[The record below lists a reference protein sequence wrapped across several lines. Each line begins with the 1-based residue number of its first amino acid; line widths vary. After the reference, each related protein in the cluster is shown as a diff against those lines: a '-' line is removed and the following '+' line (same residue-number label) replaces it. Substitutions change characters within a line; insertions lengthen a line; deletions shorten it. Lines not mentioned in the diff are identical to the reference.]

1 MFILQS
7 ITELCT
13 SRVRKF
19 CFVIDYSIW
28 LECLVLL
35 SRQHSAIL
43 SIIFRSVFAW
53 YMMLMHLICKK
64 EAWLESQRR
73 GKNHRLKF
81 DICILTPRN
90 LDTLS
95 SREGKWVERKNNRK
109 QKVLIQLCPMLQTES
124 RLQWGLV
131 ISFSR
136 QIQTPVINNH
146 CYGQLKRV
154 HQNFFLR
161 SVSNVMLLPV

>member
-1 MFILQS
+1 MWENFVLSLIIAFGWNASCCYPDSTQQS
-7 ITELCT
+7 SALSSGQYLLDTWCWCIWFA
-13 SRVRKF
+13 RKKHDWKVRGE
-19 CFVIDYSIW
+19 W
-28 LECLVLL
+28 
-35 SRQHSAIL
+35 
-43 SIIFRSVFAW
+43 
-53 YMMLMHLICKK
+53 
-64 EAWLESQRR
+64 
-73 GKNHRLKF
+73 KNHRLKF

-90 LDTLS
+90 LETLS
-95 SREGKWVERKNNRK
+95 SQEGKWVERKNNRK
-109 QKVLIQLCPMLQTES
+109 QKVLIQLCPMLQTEI